1 MEGALRGTVEAL
13 AREAPAKAA
22 WVAWAAEERLSR
34 SLATT
39 VELAMEGALRGTVEA
54 LAREA
59 PAKAAWVAWAAEERL
74 SRSLATTVELSDGG
88 QDNAMKMLMILTMSI
103 LGVIVLLFALC
114 GAG

>member
-1 MEGALRGTVEAL
+1 MRGMKHGAGRLSSAEKRVC
-13 AREAPAKAA
+13 AREFGLAK
-22 WVAWAAEERLSR
+22 R
-34 SLATT
+34 
-39 VELAMEGALRGTVEA
+39 ELGAMEGALRGTVEA